1 MVARREEFGVSL
13 NKSRDRHGY
22 SVGTLASSR
31 TGVMRRPGPHKNCWC
46 TSQVLLSWQNLD
58 MEKSSLRSGPGLSG
72 GSPPSLSKTCR
83 LPAWGKFSQLF
94 CDPYSI
100 PSPPRT
106 PAGRPNFPASVPS
119 YASPNLDRNSYFSTC
134 AGQVPGYN
142 SICHISLQKY
152 NKQDI

>member
-1 MVARREEFGVSL
+1 
-13 NKSRDRHGY
+13 
-22 SVGTLASSR
+22 
-31 TGVMRRPGPHKNCWC
+31 
-46 TSQVLLSWQNLD
+46 
-58 MEKSSLRSGPGLSG
+58 MEKSSLRSGPELSG

-100 PSPPRT
+100 PSSPRT
-106 PAGRPNFPASVPS
+106 PAGRPNFSASVPS

-152 NKQDI
+152 NKQDIWKLQLTIQKELDLITLLPKKKKKPIKNFTLFSFRIPAFRWSCDYRGPSPWSRIISLF